1 MLKRVASQ
9 HKGWDWKKAEVAT
22 LSKDTTH
29 RKDVMLTLPVSTP
42 TGLITDW
49 EGQTQKLAAQ
59 PQILMKH
66 IDQKDMIALVTKERH
81 FKKCAW
87 HPP

>member
-1 MLKRVASQ
+1 MLKRVAPQ
-9 HKGWDWKKAEVAT
+9 HRGWAWKKVGLAT
-22 LSKDTTH
+22 LSRGTTH

-49 EGQTQKLAAQ
+49 EGQTQKLAA
-59 PQILMKH
+59 PTPILMKH